1 MNREYLYESEYLF
14 FKHETTRNMPKN
26 AYSMH
31 SHNMYELLYFV
42 GGDATY
48 VIEDRRYKLKRGD
61 LVLIK
66 PSKYHYV
73 QIDSSC
79 DYERYDILIST
90 KTKNIARIELLDE
103 APEIINLEEYSMATE
118 IIKKTDFYFKHF
130 SGEDFENILTSLL
143 NELLYLLSVT
153 PATERTDA
161 PEVTSATISDALTYI
176 NNNLTTLENVDEV
189 AKSCFVSESYLFRLF
204 KKELKQTPAKY
215 INSKKLLLAER
226 MIIDGKT
233 PTEVYEQC
241 GFNDYTTFYRNYVSF
256 FGHPPSGEDRRTRKG
271 S

>member
-1 MNREYLYESEYLF
+1 MNG
-14 FKHETTRNMPKN
+14 N
-26 AYSMH
+26 ATH
-31 SHNMYELLYFV
+31 
-42 GGDATY
+42 
-48 VIEDRRYKLKRGD
+48 VIEDRKYKLKRGD
-61 LVLIK
+61 LILIR
-66 PSKYHYV
+66 PSKYHYI

-79 DYERYDILIST
+79 DYERYDILFNT
-90 KTKNIARIELLDE
+90 KTKNLDGIEFLE
-103 APEIINLEEYSMATE
+103 NAPEIVNLEEYSIATE

-130 SGEDFENILTSLL
+130 SGEHFENILTSLL

-161 PEVTSATISDALTYI
+161 AEVTSSTLSDALGYI
-176 NNNLTTLENVDEV
+176 NDNLTTLSGVDEV

-226 MIIDGKT
+226 LINDGGS
-233 PTEVYEQC
+233 PTEVCEKC
-241 GFNDYTTFYRNYVSF
+241 GFNDYTTFYRNYRSF
-256 FGHPPSGEDRRTRKG
+256 FGQTPSGETK

>member
-1 MNREYLYESEYLF
+1 
-14 FKHETTRNMPKN
+14 MPKN

-42 GGDATY
+42 GGDATH

-79 DYERYDILIST
+79 DYERYDILISA

-204 KKELKQTPAKY
+204 KTELRQTPRRY
-215 INSKKLLLAER
+215 ITDKRLLLARAMILGGER
-226 MIIDGKT
+226 
-233 PTEVYEQC
+233 PTDVYAKC
-241 GFNDYTTFYRNYVSF
+241 GFADYATFYRNYKLF
-256 FGHPPSGEDRRTRKG
+256 FKRSPSDDVER
-271 S
+271 